1 MKAYLLLIST
11 VWLLLTSGTQSKEQS
26 EVILKHYIFE
36 EVPAISR
43 AMSVVSDSLRSH
55 TDCSDLAVYSLL
67 IHSFHYDDISFFVD
81 PHYHHSIQKKRCYDL
96 HNSIILTIG
105 EHTFI
110 ATELTAIMLLLN
122 NQELIKTCD
131 YRYSLGWDDK
141 DSCLKSNLYDFYL
154 PALSND
160 SIEEF
165 NFIVKKYPVWGRMVE
180 IE

>member
-1 MKAYLLLIST
+1 MMFFLPLKMFISAA
-11 VWLLLTSGTQSKEQS
+11 SGPERS
-26 EVILKHYIFE
+26 
-36 EVPAISR
+36 VPASGCEATNRRLI
-43 AMSVVSDSLRSH
+43 L
-55 TDCSDLAVYSLL
+55 CDLTALQ
-67 IHSFHYDDISFFVD
+67 ISFFVD

-110 ATELTAIMLLLN
+110 ATELTAIILLLN
-122 NQELIKTCD
+122 NQELIETGD

-165 NFIVKKYPVWGRMVE
+165 NYTVEKYPVWGRMVE